1 MKLNPREM
9 ILAWLTLVVVVC
21 VVTYNL
27 AGGAIADWKQL
38 KETQK
43 GLDARKNI
51 AEHLLQQQ
59 PVLMARL
66 NEVSKGLPSHPEGKD
81 VTADLL
87 RTIEQ
92 TARANGLVLTSR
104 QPDNEEPSGD
114 LFELA
119 IHCRWQGDLE
129 SLTRFLYALQI
140 QGAMLDVSQLTV
152 APADT
157 PGGQLKGRFTV
168 DMAYTRQA
176 ESPEGPDQ

>member
-1 MKLNPREM
+1 MKLTARE
-9 ILAWLTLVVVVC
+9 IVLAWLTLVVVVC
-21 VVTYNL
+21 VVTYSL
-27 AGGAIADWKQL
+27 AGGAIQDWKQL

-43 GLDARKNI
+43 GLVARKQM
-51 AEHLLQQQ
+51 AEHLLKQQ
-59 PVLMARL
+59 PDLLGRL
-66 NEVSKGLPSHPEGKD
+66 DAVTKDLPSHPEGKD

-92 TARANGLVLTSR
+92 TARANNLVLTSR

-129 SLTRFLYALQI
+129 ALTRFLYALQI

-157 PGGQLKGRFTV
+157 AGGQLKGRFTV
-168 DMAYTRQA
+168 DMAYTRQPA
-176 ESPEGPDQ
+176 TQVGVNE